1 MDQHIFLKTNSNLQ
15 SVLEFSL
22 DSIMVCDSKGK
33 IVYWNPAS
41 EKLFGYTKQEAFG
54 KDLTIIIPNEMH
66 DMHTNGMNRFM
77 ATRKGK
83 LIGNTIEVNAKKKD
97 QSIFPVELSL
107 FHWEEG
113 ESAFV
118 CGFIRDITTRT
129 NRDHELVD
137 LRSIIDS
144 SPSCVKLVDSVGN
157 LKRMNPV
164 GLYLI
169 GAESLEQ
176 VYDACVYD
184 IVHEDDRERFKE
196 FNEMICKG
204 GSGTL
209 IFKIVSLTG
218 TERIMETF
226 ARPHEMSNG
235 QIGHLAITND
245 ISERVKADEKL
256 RIKDEELE
264 EARRLSVVGE
274 FAAGIAHEVNNPLAV
289 LKAKTQLLE
298 LQIKSLDIDAEDKV
312 KELFKSMEIIN
323 ETVNHTAD
331 LIKNLKTFSTKDT
344 FGTLEFS
351 SLSEIIDVALNIS
364 KSRCSYAGIELE
376 IDVDEK
382 IEVECSPVS
391 LSQVILNLILN
402 SIHAIETLDNKWI
415 SIKTKTSKKGL
426 QILVTDCGSGIP
438 DDIAGKIMHPFFTTK
453 EPGKGTGIGLSL
465 SRKAVAKMNGHLYYN
480 TNSPN
485 TQFIIEFE
493 KYR

>member
-77 ATRKGK
+77 STGEAK

-113 ESAFV
+113 ETTYV

-129 NRDHELVD
+129 NREHELVD

-164 GLYLI
+164 GLDLI

-184 IVHEDDRERFKE
+184 IVHEDDRERFME
-196 FNEMICKG
+196 FNEMICNG

-209 IFKIVSLTG
+209 IFKIVSLDG

-226 ARPHEMSNG
+226 AKPHEMVNG
-235 QIGHLAITND
+235 QFGHLAITND

-256 RIKDEELE
+256 REKDHELE
-264 EARRLSVVGE
+264 EAQRLSVIGE

-298 LQIKSLDIDAEDKV
+298 LQIKSLGIEAQDKV
-312 KELFKSMEIIN
+312 KEISKSMEVIN

-331 LIKNLKTFSTKDT
+331 LIKNLKTFSSKDK
-344 FGTLEFS
+344 FEKLEFS
-351 SLSEIIDVALNIS
+351 SVSEIIHVALNIS
-364 KSRCSYAGIELE
+364 KSRCSYAGIDLK

-391 LSQVILNLILN
+391 LSQVVLNLILN
-402 SIHAIETLDNKWI
+402 AIHAIENLEEKWV
-415 SIKTKTSKKGL
+415 SIETRTSEKGI
-426 QILVTDCGSGIP
+426 QILITDSGRGIS
-438 DDIAGKIMHPFFTTK
+438 DDIVGKIMQPFFTTK

-465 SRKAVAKMNGHLYYN
+465 SAKAVEKMNANLFYN
-480 TNSPN
+480 TNAPN

-493 KYR
+493 KYK